1 MARPAPRPDI
11 LPEMRDVLTGTGDA
25 PVADAA
31 TVVLVRDGDAG
42 LECLMLRKT
51 KGQAFGGL
59 WVFPGGRVE
68 AGDGEGFEGV
78 RRAAVREAQEETGLL
93 LEPTE
98 LVPFAH
104 WFPPPEAPRR
114 FATWFFLAALPGGA
128 AEVIV
133 DGGEIGD
140 HVWTTPS
147 AALDRHRA
155 GEIKMVPPTW
165 VTRHRPGRRTQ
176 PRSPALQHPHGRR
189 RRGARVPV
197 GARRRLRLRQPVGPR
212 APASPGDGSRR
223 LALPALGLIR
233 LRNPARRLA
242 RWWAVDDDDVTAD
255 ARPWSVVAT
264 RNGDGDE
271 AANEG
276 DAEADAQAEADLA
289 RRLGWAKQAILAA
302 ALVFLGIA
310 IGLVVARDRPPGAG
324 SVDVGFLQDMLTHH
338 DQALGVA
345 TLVIANGDDEDVRE
359 LAART
364 ARNQAGEINEYRALA
379 ERNGYEIEIEPATV
393 PAAIAEAGETGG

>member
-165 VTRHRPGRRTQ
+165 VTRHRLGRRTQ

-233 LRNPARRLA
+233 LRNPARRL
-242 RWWAVDDDDVTAD
+242 
-255 ARPWSVVAT
+255 
-264 RNGDGDE
+264 
-271 AANEG
+271 
-276 DAEADAQAEADLA
+276 
-289 RRLGWAKQAILAA
+289 GWAKQAILAA

-345 TLVIANGDDEDVRE
+345 TLVIANADDEDVRE